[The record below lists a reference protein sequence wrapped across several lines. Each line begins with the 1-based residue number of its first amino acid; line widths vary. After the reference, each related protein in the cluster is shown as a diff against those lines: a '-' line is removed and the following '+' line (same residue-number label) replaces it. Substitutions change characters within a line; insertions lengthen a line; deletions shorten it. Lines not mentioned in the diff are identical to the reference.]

1 MAARVWTVQNQKGG
15 TTKTTTATNIAACLA
30 TVHKK
35 NVLLV
40 DLDGTQG
47 SATDWASA
55 RSDDAPPVPCVIMRE
70 NIKRDLP
77 RISAGY
83 DYVIID
89 GVPQISP
96 LTSDTV
102 KIADLVIIPVQ
113 PSQYDIWATRDMVQL
128 VKDRQEVTDGLP
140 KAALMVARA
149 IRNTIIERTATEA
162 LHGYE
167 LPVLNAKTYQ
177 SVSYLNG
184 IAEGRSVFDLPAS
197 DGARDDIEAV
207 TLELLEMD
215 K

>member
-1 MAARVWTVQNQKGG
+1 MAARVWTIQNQKGG

-47 SATDWASA
+47 SATDWAGA
-55 RSDDAPPVPCVIMRE
+55 RSDDAVPIPCVIMRE
-70 NIKRDLP
+70 TIKRDLP

-89 GVPQISP
+89 GIPQITP
-96 LTSDTV
+96 LTSDAI
-102 KIADLVIIPVQ
+102 KIANLVVIPVQ

-128 VKDRQEVTDGLP
+128 VKDRREVTDGTP
-140 KAALMVARA
+140 NVAIMVARA
-149 IRNTIIERTATEA
+149 IRNTKIEKTASDA
-162 LHGYE
+162 LEGYE
-167 LPVLNAKTYQ
+167 LPILKARTYQ
-177 SVSYLNG
+177 SVSYVNG
-184 IAEGRSVFDLPAS
+184 IAQGLSVFDLPNDQAQ
-197 DGARDDIEAV
+197 DDIKAI

>member
-1 MAARVWTVQNQKGG
+1 MAARVWTIQNQKGG

-47 SATDWASA
+47 SATDWAGA
-55 RSDDAPPVPCVIMRE
+55 RSDDAVPIPCVIMRE
-70 NIKRDLP
+70 TIKRDLP

-89 GVPQISP
+89 GIPQITP
-96 LTSDTV
+96 LTSDAI
-102 KIADLVIIPVQ
+102 KIADLVVIPVQ

-128 VKDRQEVTDGLP
+128 VKDRREVTDGTP
-140 KAALMVARA
+140 NVAIMVARA
-149 IRNTIIERTATEA
+149 IRNTNIEKTATEA
-162 LHGYE
+162 LEGYE
-167 LPVLNAKTYQ
+167 LPVLKARTYQ
-177 SVSYLNG
+177 SVSYVNG
-184 IAEGRSVFDLPAS
+184 IAQGLSVFDLPNDQAQ
-197 DGARDDIEAV
+197 DDIKAI

>member
-1 MAARVWTVQNQKGG
+1 MAARVWTIQNQKGG

-47 SATDWASA
+47 SATDWAGA
-55 RSDDAPPVPCVIMRE
+55 RSDDAVPIPCVIMRE
-70 NIKRDLP
+70 TIKRDLP

-89 GVPQISP
+89 GIPQITP
-96 LTSDTV
+96 LTSDAI
-102 KIADLVIIPVQ
+102 KIANLVVIPVQ

-128 VKDRQEVTDGLP
+128 VKDRREVTDGTP
-140 KAALMVARA
+140 NVAIMVARA
-149 IRNTIIERTATEA
+149 IRNTNIEKTASEA
-162 LHGYE
+162 LEGYE
-167 LPVLNAKTYQ
+167 LPILKARTYQ
-177 SVSYLNG
+177 SVSYVNG
-184 IAEGRSVFDLPAS
+184 IAQGLSVFDLPNDQAQ
-197 DGARDDIEAV
+197 DDIKAI

>member
-1 MAARVWTVQNQKGG
+1 MAARVWTIQNQKGG

-47 SATDWASA
+47 SATDWAGA
-55 RSDDAPPVPCVIMRE
+55 RSDDAVPIPCVIMRE
-70 NIKRDLP
+70 TIKRDLP

-89 GVPQISP
+89 GIPQITP
-96 LTSDTV
+96 LTSDAI
-102 KIADLVIIPVQ
+102 KIADLVVIPVQ

-128 VKDRQEVTDGLP
+128 VKDRREVTDGTP
-140 KAALMVARA
+140 NVAIMVARA
-149 IRNTIIERTATEA
+149 IRGTKIEKTATEA
-162 LHGYE
+162 LEGYE
-167 LPVLNAKTYQ
+167 LPVLKARTYQ
-177 SVSYLNG
+177 SVSYVNG
-184 IAEGRSVFDLPAS
+184 IAQGLSVFDLPNDQAQ
-197 DGARDDIEAV
+197 DDIKAI